1 MGYSAY
7 GLEQR
12 GGYVMATVVKAA
24 DQRTQ
29 AIHQSLASLIGVEE
43 ALKAPKAEALDQN
56 AADWW

>member
-1 MGYSAY
+1 MGHSAY

-12 GGYVMATVVKAA
+12 GGYVMATVVTAA

-29 AIHQSLASLIGVEE
+29 AIHQSLASLIGEDE
-43 ALKAPKAEALDQN
+43 AARAPRAEALDQN